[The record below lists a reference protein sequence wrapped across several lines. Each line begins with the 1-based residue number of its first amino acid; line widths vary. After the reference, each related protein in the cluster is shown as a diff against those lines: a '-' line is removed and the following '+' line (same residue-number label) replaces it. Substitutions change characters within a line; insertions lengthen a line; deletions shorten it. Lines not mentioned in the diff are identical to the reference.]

1 MISFIEGIVESA
13 TPLEVVINCGGI
25 GYQVNVPITTSE
37 KIPGVGNKVRLHIHP
52 VYREDSQAL
61 YGFSNK
67 AERDFFHLVTSKVS
81 GIGPKIG
88 LNLMSRLSFQM
99 LQEAI
104 IRSDAALIAKCPG
117 IGKKT
122 AERVCIELKDKVR
135 LSGPQA
141 TGTAATQATT
151 ASTGQLPMQTASS
164 GGAQAYSDAV
174 QALMTLGF
182 KIDAADKSV
191 RKASQDLGPGT
202 TADALIKAALK
213 TG

>member
-1 MISFIEGIVESA
+1 MISFIEGIVDSA
-13 TPLEVVINCGGI
+13 TPLEVVINCNGI
-25 GYQVNVPITTSE
+25 GYLVNVPITTSE
-37 KIPGVGNKVRLHIHP
+37 KIPPVGEKVRLHIHP

-61 YGFSNK
+61 YGFNNRE
-67 AERDFFHLVTSKVS
+67 ERDFFHLVTSKVS

-122 AERVCIELKDKVR
+122 AERVCIELKDKIG
-135 LSGPQA
+135 LPKPSQTA
-141 TGTAATQATT
+141 GTAVTQSLVTDQ
-151 ASTGQLPMQTASS
+151 SGSS

-182 KIDAADKSV
+182 KMDAADKSV
-191 RKASQDLGPGT
+191 RKASQAIGPGA

>member
-13 TPLEVVINCGGI
+13 SPLEVVLNCQGV
-25 GYQVNVPITTSE
+25 GYSIHVPVTTAE
-37 KIPGVGNKVRLHIHP
+37 KIPPMGERVRLHIHP

-61 YGFSNK
+61 YGFSSRE
-67 AERDFFHLVTSKVS
+67 ERDFFNLVTSKVS
-81 GIGPKIG
+81 GIGPKIA

-104 IRSDAALIAKCPG
+104 ARSDASLLAKCPG

-122 AERVCIELKDKVR
+122 AERICIELKDKVG
-135 LSGPQA
+135 LPAKAAVATTGPGTPATEAASGP
-141 TGTAATQATT
+141 G
-151 ASTGQLPMQTASS
+151 S
-164 GGAQAYSDAV
+164 YSDAV

-182 KIDAADKSV
+182 KMDAADKAV
-191 RKASQDLGPGT
+191 RKASQDLGPSA

-213 TG
+213 SG